1 MANEPDKII
10 YSMIRVSKYYD
21 KKPILTDISL
31 SYFYGAKIGVLGLNG
46 SGKSS
51 LLRILAGVDQDFQ
64 GQTVL
69 APGLTVG
76 YLAQEPELDETKTV
90 REIVSEAVQE
100 TVNLMAEF
108 EEVNAKFAEPMSDEE
123 MDKLITRQAEIQ
135 EKLDHL
141 NAWDLDSRLDMAMDA
156 LRCPPPDTP
165 VKIVSGGERRRVALC
180 RLLLQSPDILL
191 LDEPTNHLDFDML
204 SWMED
209 WLIGFK
215 GGALVVSHD
224 RVFLDRAATAILEID
239 PMTHTARMF
248 AGSYSAYLETKAA
261 ERERQWQDFRDQ
273 QDEIIRLRAAA
284 ARVRSRAKFHAGG
297 KADPAMTDG
306 LSAGFFANRGKETV
320 ARAKSIEKRVEHLLT
335 DERVEKP
342 GRTWQMKVEFAGAPS
357 GRDVLAAENLSVG
370 YGEHV
375 LLSGL
380 DLNLR
385 LGERAALVGPNG
397 SGKTTLLRTIA
408 GELPPLTGRLRLGA
422 GVQTGYMAQEQE
434 TFDPALNVL
443 DTLSAVAPQ
452 NETTMRTF
460 LSKYLFTG
468 DEVFVPVGRLSF
480 GERARLSLA
489 CLVAQGCN
497 LLLLDEPLNH
507 LDIPARTRFE
517 HALSSFQGTVLV
529 VAHDRYF
536 IAAFAR
542 TQWEVR
548 GGRVFADPA

>member
-1 MANEPDKII
+1 ML
-10 YSMIRVSKYYD
+10 SVSQISKSFD
-21 KKPILTDISL
+21 LQLILKEVSFTL
-31 SYFYGAKIGVLGLNG
+31 NAGERIGLVGPNG
-46 SGKSS
+46 CGKTT
-51 LLRILAGVDQDFQ
+51 LLRILTGEERADGGSVRFTRPGLRLGYLPQGSAFAPGETVGAYLARSGGDPAALAGKLAELSERLVSEPERTDLQSDFDALLERLSDAPAAAGRSADVLAGLGLAGLPSGMPASHLSGGQKTRLALAGV
-64 GQTVL
+64 L
-69 APGLTVG
+69 L
-76 YLAQEPELDETKTV
+76 
-90 REIVSEAVQE
+90 
-100 TVNLMAEF
+100 
-108 EEVNAKFAEPMSDEE
+108 SDP
-123 MDKLITRQAEIQ
+123 
-135 EKLDHL
+135 HL
-141 NAWDLDSRLDMAMDA
+141 
-156 LRCPPPDTP
+156 
-165 VKIVSGGERRRVALC
+165 
-180 RLLLQSPDILL
+180 LL